1 MTACPLNMPAGMTL
15 VHKDVRIGFV
25 ECVDAAVLRFVRSD
39 DGKEYFPDMVEGVGV
54 RFTVRSLLDEFQEGR
69 LRDLT
74 AGEAALSEWR
84 GRFLGLDRAT
94 ILEREPGAVLKYD
107 IALAA
112 LKAKMPRNADALTEF
127 AATFFDHPED
137 GLSGRTVIRAMNNL
151 GEQGERV
158 GAMKNRS
165 GREKGRS
172 QLPPIMD
179 RIVHQ
184 SVAIYWSP
192 KSIRKMDG
200 HALVVHAWRQL
211 KAAGVKG
218 IGKKAPSKTAVVDR
232 INACECLETKTS
244 RDGGHEAIRH
254 YVAAGESVPV
264 TKPFDLV
271 EFDGVEFEQI
281 CHFSRDVRVPSNKMK
296 AVYAIDAAIK
306 FVFPSIPFSGPYR
319 SEMGMKAL
327 LGVLTAP
334 VLDKETKQKHP
345 ERVLFFGRI
354 GVARFDND
362 KAIIPPTSIG
372 NLANVI
378 ARIELAK
385 SFGPDE
391 KPDVENFNGFMMRRM
406 TEYPGTVLSARSRR
420 RSIRRDPLAEATR
433 TRAEYAR
440 HYEELRLE
448 WNDTGHAANGGR
460 TPNEMMLEHIML
472 EQVKFAPSGEIE
484 RNLARTIPAVITTD
498 GVVHDGIRYKWN
510 RTGITKIL
518 SENLADQLF
527 STRLEGTAR
536 CNVTIKVFDWD
547 LDRIEVL
554 NDSNNEFV
562 TLWSDDP
569 DYTLFLTR
577 YEHTFHQSCVVTGAT
592 GAQTA
597 EDKANRRAEGLLRA
611 WSDLEDGPYKIAK
624 VAGAVLECAE
634 VRERA
639 KNVKDDPDFGDFSQL
654 LMLTDVGG
662 AGRNDVP
669 FGPSMARTRQ
679 EAEPAVPAAEPN
691 GTVVPDYGG
700 LEEGF
705 RSNQQ
710 MLEAD
715 RNEDLD
721 EGIMWS
727 NDGVSDAGRTDEYN
741 GDR

>member
-1 MTACPLNMPAGMTL
+1 
-15 VHKDVRIGFV
+15 
-25 ECVDAAVLRFVRSD
+25 
-39 DGKEYFPDMVEGVGV
+39 
-54 RFTVRSLLDEFQEGR
+54 
-69 LRDLT
+69 
-74 AGEAALSEWR
+74 
-84 GRFLGLDRAT
+84 
-94 ILEREPGAVLKYD
+94 
-107 IALAA
+107 
-112 LKAKMPRNADALTEF
+112 
-127 AATFFDHPED
+127 
-137 GLSGRTVIRAMNNL
+137 
-151 GEQGERV
+151 
-158 GAMKNRS
+158 
-165 GREKGRS
+165 
-172 QLPPIMD
+172 MD
-179 RIVHQ
+179 
-184 SVAIYWSP
+184 S
-192 KSIRKMDG
+192 

-218 IGKKAPSKTAVVDR
+218 IGHAAPSKTAVVDR
-232 INACECLETKTS
+232 INACETLETKTI
-244 RDGGHEAIRH
+244 RDGRHEAVRH
-254 YVAAGESVPV
+254 FAAAGETVPV

-271 EFDGVEFEQI
+271 QFDGVEFEQI
-281 CHFSRDVRVPSNKMK
+281 CHFSREATIPSNKMK

-306 FVFPSIPFSGPYR
+306 FVFPSTPFAGPYR
-319 SEMGMKAL
+319 SEMGMRAL
-327 LGVLTAP
+327 LGVLTP
-334 VLDKETKQKHP
+334 PTLDDETKEKHP

-354 GVARFDND
+354 GHARFDNE
-362 KAIIPPTSIG
+362 KATIPPTSIG

-391 KPDVENFNGFMMRRM
+391 KADIENFNGFLMRRLA
-406 TEYPGTVLSARSRR
+406 EYPGTVLSARSRR
-420 RSIRRDPLAEATR
+420 RSIRRDPLAEAAR
-433 TRAEYAR
+433 TRAEYVR

-460 TPNEMMLEHIML
+460 TPNEMMLEHVMA
-472 EQVKFAPSGEIE
+472 EKVRFTPAGEIE
-484 RNLARTIPAVITTD
+484 RNLARTVAAVITTD
-498 GVVHDGIRYKWN
+498 GVYTDGIRYKWN
-510 RTGITKIL
+510 RTGVTKLL
-518 SENLADQLF
+518 SENIAAQHF
-527 STRLEGTAR
+527 ATRLEGTAR
-536 CNVTIKVFDWD
+536 CDVTIKVFDWD

-562 TLWSDDP
+562 PLWSDDP

-577 YEHTFHQSCVVTGAT
+577 YEHAFHQSCVKTGET

-624 VAGAVLECAE
+624 VAGAVLECVE

-669 FGPSMARTRQ
+669 FGPSMARSRQ

-691 GTVVPDYGG
+691 GAVVPDYGG

-715 RNEDLD
+715 RDEDLD
-721 EGIMWS
+721 EGITWS
-727 NDGVSDAGRTDEYN
+727 NNGVSDAGRTDEDTR
-741 GDR
+741 DR

>member
-1 MTACPLNMPAGMTL
+1 MSGCPLNMPAGMVL
-15 VHKDVRIGFV
+15 EHAGVRIAFA
-25 ECVDAAVLRFVRSD
+25 EAVDGMVLRFVRCD
-39 DGKEYFPDMVEGVGV
+39 DGNEYFPTSVDSVGV
-54 RFTVRSLLDEFQEGR
+54 RFTVRALLDEFHAGR
-69 LRDLT
+69 LRDIT
-74 AGEAALSEWR
+74 AGEAALTEWR

-94 ILEREPGAVLKYD
+94 VFAKEPRAVRKYD
-107 IALAA
+107 VALAA
-112 LKAKMPRNADALTEF
+112 LVARLPKNAEILKEF
-127 AATFFDHPED
+127 AANYYDEPD
-137 GLSGRTVIRAMNNL
+137 QAPSGRSMIRWMANL
-151 GEQGERV
+151 IEHGERV

-184 SVAIYWSP
+184 SVAIFWSP

-218 IGKKAPSKTAVVDR
+218 IGHAPPSKTAVVNR
-232 INACECLETKTS
+232 INACETLATKTI
-244 RDGGHEAIRH
+244 RDGRYEAVRH
-254 YVAAGESVPV
+254 FAAAGETVPV
-264 TKPFDLV
+264 TRPFDLIQ
-271 EFDGVEFEQI
+271 FDGVEFEQI
-281 CHFSRDVRVPSNKMK
+281 CHFSREVRIPSNKMK

-306 FVFPSIPFSGPYR
+306 FVFPSTPFAGPYR

-327 LGVLTAP
+327 LGVLTP
-334 VLDKETKQKHP
+334 PPLDEDTKEKHP

-354 GVARFDND
+354 VQARFDND
-362 KAIIPPTSIG
+362 KAIIPPASIG

-391 KPDVENFNGFMMRRM
+391 KPDVENFNGFLMRRM
-406 TEYPGTVLSARSRR
+406 AEYPGTVLSARSRR
-420 RSIRRDPLAEATR
+420 RSIRRDLLAEASR

-448 WNDTGHAANGGR
+448 WNDTGHEANGGR
-460 TPNEMMLEHIML
+460 TPNEMMLEHVMA
-472 EQVKFAPSGEIE
+472 EKVRFTPAGEIE
-484 RNLARTIPAVITTD
+484 RNLARTVPAVITTD
-498 GVVHDGIRYKWN
+498 GVFFDGIRYKWN
-510 RTGITKIL
+510 RTGVTKLL
-518 SENLADQLF
+518 SENIAAQHF
-527 STRLEGTAR
+527 ATRLEGTAR
-536 CNVTIKVFDWD
+536 CAVTIKVFDWD

-562 TLWSDDP
+562 PLWSEDP
-569 DYTLFLTR
+569 AYTLFLNR
-577 YEHTFHQSCVVTGAT
+577 YEHNFHQLCVRSGDT

-597 EDKANRRAEGLLRA
+597 EDKANRRAEGMLRA
-611 WSDLEDGPYKIAK
+611 WSDLEGGPYKIAK
-624 VAGAVLECAE
+624 VAAAVLECVE

-639 KNVKDDPDFGDFSQL
+639 KNVKDDPDFGDFSKL

-662 AGRNDVP
+662 AERNDVP
-669 FGPSMARTRQ
+669 FGPSMTRIKP
-679 EAEPAVPAAEPN
+679 ELRPPAADPA
-691 GTVVPDYGG
+691 GAVVPDYGG

-715 RNEDLD
+715 RD
-721 EGIMWS
+721 EGPRRR
-727 NDGVSDAGRTDEYN
+727 DRLAQRRHVGR
-741 GDR
+741 RPRRS